1 MINVSL
7 FKHAFFRNVEQLVVT
22 LTVISVDHR
31 AHVSQIVGDDVICQK
46 SYGPREAK

>member
-7 FKHAFFRNVEQLVVT
+7 LKHAFFRGVEQLVT

-46 SYGPREAK
+46 SYGPRKAK